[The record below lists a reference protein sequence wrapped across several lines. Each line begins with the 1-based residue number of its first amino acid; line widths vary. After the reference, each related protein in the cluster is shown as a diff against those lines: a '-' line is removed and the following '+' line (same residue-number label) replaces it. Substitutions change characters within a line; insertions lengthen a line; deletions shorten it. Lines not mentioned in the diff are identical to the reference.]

1 MNCRWP
7 PDGPVAKTPPEKT
20 SLEFDGRRV
29 PVTLRRNPRARRIIL
44 RIDGQGDGGDGVA
57 VTLPRGVSA
66 AEGLALVR
74 EKADWV
80 LERLSEL
87 GPRVTFADGAVVP
100 LGGTDHLIRH
110 VPGRRGVVR
119 REGGEILVAGRIEHL
134 GRRVRDWFRAQ
145 ARSEIGP
152 RVREKAARL
161 GRAWGRVTIRDTKSR
176 WGSCSADGNLS
187 FCWRLVMAPETVLDY
202 VVAHEVAHLA
212 EANHGTKFWRL
223 VDGLTADADGAREWL
238 RENGEALHRYG

>member
-7 PDGPVAKTPPEKT
+7 PDGPVAKTKLKET

-80 LERLSEL
+80 LERLSRL

-100 LGGTDHLIRH
+100 LGGADHLIRH

-161 GRAWGRVTIRDTKSR
+161 GRAWGRITIRDTKSR

-202 VVAHEVAHLA
+202 VVAREVAHLA

-223 VDGLTADADGAREWL
+223 VGGLTADADGAREWL

>member
-7 PDGPVAKTPPEKT
+7 PDGPVAKTHSEET

-44 RIDGQGDGGDGVA
+44 RIDGGRGGGDGVS
-57 VTLPRGVSA
+57 VTLPRGASA

-87 GPRVTFADGAVVP
+87 GPRVAFADGAVVP
-100 LGGTDHLIRH
+100 LGGADYLIRH
-110 VPGRRGVVR
+110 VPGKRGAVR
-119 REGGEILVAGRIEHL
+119 REGGEILVAGRTEHL
-134 GRRVRDWFRAQ
+134 GRRVRDWFRVQ

-152 RVREKAARL
+152 RVREKAGRL
-161 GRAWGRVTIRDTKSR
+161 GRTPGRITIRDTRSR

-187 FCWRLVMAPETVLDY
+187 FCWRLVMAPVRVLDY

-212 EANHGTKFWRL
+212 EANHGPRFWQA
-223 VDGLTADADGAREWL
+223 VDGLTVDADEAREWL

>member
-1 MNCRWP
+1 MNCQWL
-7 PDGPVAKTPPEKT
+7 PDGPVARTHSEVI
-20 SLEFDGRRV
+20 SIEFDGRRV

-44 RIDGQGDGGDGVA
+44 RVDRQGDSGDGVS
-57 VTLPRGVSA
+57 VTLPRGASR
-66 AEGLALVR
+66 AEGMALVR

-87 GPRVTFADGAVVP
+87 GPRVAFADGSVVP
-100 LGGTDHLIRH
+100 LGGADHLIRH
-110 VPGRRGVVR
+110 VPGSRGAVR
-119 REGGEILVAGRIEHL
+119 REGVEILVAGRIEHL

-145 ARSEIGP
+145 ARSEITS
-152 RVREKAARL
+152 RVREKAASL
-161 GRAWGRVTIRDTKSR
+161 GRPAGRITIRDTRSR

-187 FCWRLVMAPETVLDY
+187 FCWRLVMAPVRVLDY

-212 EANHGTKFWRL
+212 EANHGPKFWQA
-223 VDGLTADADGAREWL
+223 VDGLTEDMDEARGWL

>member
-100 LGGTDHLIRH
+100 LGGADHLIRH

-119 REGGEILVAGRIEHL
+119 REGGEILVAGRTEHL

-152 RVREKAARL
+152 RVREKAGSL
-161 GRAWGRVTIRDTKSR
+161 GRAPGRITIRDTRSR

-187 FCWRLVMAPETVLDY
+187 FCWRLVMAPVRVLDY

-212 EANHGTKFWRL
+212 EANHGPRFWQA
-223 VDGLTADADGAREWL
+223 VDGLTADAKGAREWL
-238 RENGEALHRYG
+238 RKNGETLHRYG

>member
-1 MNCRWP
+1 M
-7 PDGPVAKTPPEKT
+7 AKTQPQET

-29 PVTLRRNPRARRIIL
+29 PVTLRRHPRARRIIL
-44 RIDGQGDGGDGVA
+44 RIDGRGEGGDGVA
-57 VTLPRGVSA
+57 VTLPRGASA

-87 GPRVTFADGAVVP
+87 GPRVAFADGAVVP
-100 LGGTDHLIRH
+100 LGGADYLIRH
-110 VPGRRGVVR
+110 VPGQRGAVR
-119 REGGEILVAGRIEHL
+119 REGGEILVAGRTEHL
-134 GRRVRDWFRAQ
+134 GRRVRDWFRVQ

-152 RVREKAARL
+152 RVREKAGRL
-161 GRAWGRVTIRDTKSR
+161 GRAPGRITIRDTRSR

-187 FCWRLVMAPETVLDY
+187 FCWRLVMAPLRVLDY

-212 EANHGTKFWRL
+212 EANHGPRFWQA
-223 VDGLTADADGAREWL
+223 VDGLTADVDGAREWL
-238 RENGEALHRYG
+238 RVNGEALHRYG